1 MLQEYY
7 TENYKNTIIKIGQD
21 FRRSIDYI
29 ESRKDFNFNNLSY
42 FGGSWGSTTS
52 NYLLAIDDRIKAAV
66 LCVGG
71 LMMQKSKK
79 EVEAHYYIRR
89 IKTPI
94 LHIVGKEDGIF
105 GFEESY
111 KPWKELIGT
120 PKNKLK
126 LISSRGD
133 RDLIGSIKGKQNI
146 EIIYL
151 HAREIIE
158 QLAGK
163 SLDLG
168 FSGLDLLKESEINI
182 QNNIKVFKKYPY
194 GQATLVVAIP
204 TDFID
209 IFSMADLEEVA
220 FEFKDKKKKRLRV
233 ATKYPNLT
241 REFFYSKGVT
251 QFSIVKSIGS
261 TEIAPYTGSSEVIT
275 DITSTGSTLAANNLR
290 IITDGY
296 ILKSELCMMVA
307 KSSLQNKKL
316 QRLAKL
322 LSTKY

>member
-1 MLQEYY
+1 MKDL
-7 TENYKNTIIKIGQD
+7 IKIGIPSKG
-21 FRRSIDYI
+21 RL
-29 ESRKDFNFNNLSY
+29 RKDVLNNF
-42 FGGSWGSTTS
+42 
-52 NYLLAIDDRIKAAV
+52 K
-66 LCVGG
+66 
-71 LMMQKSKK
+71 
-79 EVEAHYYIRR
+79 
-89 IKTPI
+89 
-94 LHIVGKEDGIF
+94 
-105 GFEESY
+105 
-111 KPWKELIGT
+111 
-120 PKNKLK
+120 KNKLK

-133 RDLIGSIKGKQNI
+133 RDLIGSIQGKQNI

-151 HAREIIE
+151 HAREIID
-158 QLAGK
+158 QLASK

-182 QNNIKVFKKYPY
+182 QNKIKVFKKYPY

-251 QFSIVKSIGS
+251 QFSIVKSLGS

-290 IITDGY
+290 IINDGY
-296 ILKSELCMMVA
+296 ILKSELCMLVA

>member
-1 MLQEYY
+1 MKDL
-7 TENYKNTIIKIGQD
+7 IKIGIPSKG
-21 FRRSIDYI
+21 RL
-29 ESRKDFNFNNLSY
+29 RKD
-42 FGGSWGSTTS
+42 
-52 NYLLAIDDRIKAAV
+52 V
-66 LCVGG
+66 LN
-71 LMMQKSKK
+71 
-79 EVEAHYYIRR
+79 
-89 IKTPI
+89 
-94 LHIVGKEDGIF
+94 IF
-105 GFEESY
+105 
-111 KPWKELIGT
+111 K
-120 PKNKLK
+120 KNKLK

-151 HAREIIE
+151 HARDIIE

>member
-1 MLQEYY
+1 MKDL
-7 TENYKNTIIKIGQD
+7 IKIGIPSKG
-21 FRRSIDYI
+21 RL
-29 ESRKDFNFNNLSY
+29 RKFALN
-42 FGGSWGSTTS
+42 
-52 NYLLAIDDRIKAAV
+52 
-66 LCVGG
+66 
-71 LMMQKSKK
+71 
-79 EVEAHYYIRR
+79 
-89 IKTPI
+89 
-94 LHIVGKEDGIF
+94 IF
-105 GFEESY
+105 
-111 KPWKELIGT
+111 K
-120 PKNKLK
+120 KNKLK

-163 SLDLG
+163 SLDVG

-241 REFFYSKGVT
+241 RDFFYSKGVT
-251 QFSIVKSIGS
+251 QFSLVKSIGS
-261 TEIAPYTGSSEVIT
+261 TEIAPYTNSSEVIT

-290 IITDGY
+290 IINDGY